1 MNNASRG
8 SLTQELAEGL
18 TDALI
23 KLLLSKANNLSDFLS
38 SFQIRRHI
46 QLGGTERAPDYLGAF
61 KGGEQSGK

>member
-8 SLTQELAEGL
+8 SLTQELAEVL
-18 TDALI
+18 TDTLI

-46 QLGGTERAPDYLGAF
+46 QLGGAERAPDYLGAF